1 MRRPEDGNPFS
12 AGREPALP
20 SLPAAH
26 GTLQESTECRK
37 KKNMSRRTA
46 HDTMDNAQQPGA
58 RQSLARPC
66 ECIRIL
72 LDMVRKT
79 GDRRAIVISLV
90 YGRVRAR
97 VPERRDAER
106 AYASSTYAV
115 SVNAILLAWTDAL
128 KRTVRAGVAPHSTLL
143 HPPPLTQSVPQLL
156 QCLLLSTTPTAL
168 PPGRLT
174 PAPRWLGLPTP
185 TPSFHRYPLTS
196 NSTLTTKGPHRRR
209 MKATSPLRRLRAHS
223 RRGVAQPLGDAQ

>member
-1 MRRPEDGNPFS
+1 MQEEEEDVMKNGPRRDGQRTTARCETIACSSVRMHSDSP
-12 AGREPALP
+12 R
-20 SLPAAH
+20 H
-26 GTLQESTECRK
+26 GPQ
-37 KKNMSRRTA
+37 
-46 HDTMDNAQQPGA
+46 
-58 RQSLARPC
+58 
-66 ECIRIL
+66 
-72 LDMVRKT
+72 T
-79 GDRRAIVISLV
+79 GGRRAIVISLV

-128 KRTVRAGVAPHSTLL
+128 KRTVRAGVAPHFTLL
-143 HPPPLTQSVPQLL
+143 HPPPLTQSVPHLL